1 MRGNRLLYGIA
12 ALALLVM
19 LAVFIVSATDMLP
32 TQTPRQQMPVVET
45 GIPAATPAPTVKKKS
60 CGCCAERRARLQK
73 KIQAARERRRQQE
86 ETVTVEKSF

>member
-32 TQTPRQQMPVVET
+32 TQTPRRQVLEETSVSPKTPV
-45 GIPAATPAPTVKKKS
+45 PAVKKKS
-60 CGCCAERRARLQK
+60 CGCCAERRARLEK
-73 KIQAARERRRQQE
+73 KIQAARERRRQQ
-86 ETVTVEKSF
+86 K